1 MLQWKQEDICDCEG
15 WYCAF
20 VQPHSGSQI
29 QKRKKRKRKRKREE
43 EDEDEE
49 EDDYRSLIKKIIIRF
64 DARGGEAAENKKKKN
79 TRFIML
85 HPFYRC
91 FHYPS
96 FWVFFVGFLTFFS
109 SLQLDRH
116 EGTNNKVV
124 TKLWF
129 SETWPN
135 NIEWRGASDLAS
147 LHCVL
152 RVTQNWAK
160 IIWWIYYIIIL

>member
-1 MLQWKQEDICDCEG
+1 MKDDIAPLFSLTRDRRFRKEKRG
-15 WYCAF
+15 KE
-20 VQPHSGSQI
+20 
-29 QKRKKRKRKRKREE
+29 KRKEE
-43 EDEDEE
+43 EEE
-49 EDDYRSLIKKIIIRF
+49 EERGRGWGWGRGWLSKFNKKNHYTLWR
-64 DARGGEAAENKKKKN
+64 ARGRGCWKLKKKKN
-79 TRFIML
+79 TRLIML

-160 IIWWIYYIIIL
+160 LSDGFIIL